1 MELEVGASI
10 EVVIQSDSGE
20 RDFLTGTFTGW
31 QIFGDINY
39 LALASEGA
47 RMSYISE
54 MTIKVIHVY

>member
-10 EVVIQSDSGE
+10 EVIIQSDSGE

-31 QIFGDINY
+31 CMLGDINY
-39 LALASEGA
+39 LALTSVGA
-47 RMSYISE
+47 RISYISE